1 MSKLVFLLVLLS
13 APLLT
18 AQSAV
23 PEGSW
28 ISADSSWEDI
38 EILTLDSEDR
48 AIRMTRSFDEAGRL
62 HYTYQEGRILP
73 SRTPRFAFHETCML
87 AEGNAGILQKR
98 LSESGEIALG
108 DVQRSEACLLIG
120 GRCFRSARE
129 IIPQTLE
136 GEQEAAQQFVALVN
150 MSVYALQSQIDGFGT
165 EDLISYW
172 REEETFPGMSG
183 SASVS
188 MRSSGRVM
196 FFFPRLPVKF
206 DMMFDSFSVIEGMVL
221 TGSQTIHSQNRRGD
235 GYLYGAL
242 EIEGTADIIY
252 GQEDGTGAVV
262 IREGT
267 VAGGTLE
274 VVTGLRRYLIDA
286 AVR

>member
-1 MSKLVFLLVLLS
+1 MSKLVFMLILLS

-18 AQSAV
+18 VPAAI

-28 ISADSSWEDI
+28 IYADSSWEYI
-38 EILTLDSEDR
+38 EILTVGPDDQ
-48 AIRMTRSFDEAGRL
+48 AVRMVRSFDDAGRL
-62 HYTYQEGRILP
+62 DYSYQEGRILP
-73 SRTPRFAFHETCML
+73 GESPRFAAEETCIL
-87 AEGNAGILQKR
+87 AEGEEGILQER
-98 LSESGEIALG
+98 IRE
-108 DVQRSEACLLIG
+108 RSEFVLADAVLTDACLIID

-129 IIPQTLE
+129 IIPRSLE
-136 GEQEAAQQFVALVN
+136 GEPETAQQFVPLVN
-150 MSVYALQSQIDGFGT
+150 MSVYALQSRIAGFGT
-165 EDLISYW
+165 EEMTAYW
-172 REEETFPGMSG
+172 REEKSFSGMSG

-196 FFFPRLPVKF
+196 FFFPRLPVMF
-206 DMMFDSFSVIEGMVL
+206 DMIFDSFSVIEGLVL
-221 TGSQTIHSQNRRGD
+221 TGYQTIHSQNRRGD

-252 GQEDGTGAVV
+252 GQEDGTNAVE

-267 VAGGTLE
+267 VVEGTLE
-274 VVTGLRRYLIDA
+274 VVTGLQRYLIDA